1 MLVYFTGH
9 VTTVSATDCDKNIFS
24 SSHSECNLMV
34 TAGATVT
41 LWQEFT
47 LSLPVRNEC
56 NVSLFGGSLQTLNAH
71 WNRIFSL
78 NHSNH
83 TQSLTVREGN
93 TEYEVVVNASLT
105 LFNISYFGADLDPDY
120 RVNLSVSSC
129 TNVSYVAKH
138 FSVISKTPRCARDVP
153 VPTQKY
159 ITIPYSESAECPR
172 IYANFIGGRRSS
184 LQYSFE
190 WLDANNQSLCF
201 CSLDVCNG
209 ASARTKEKYSC
220 GWFINDN
227 GTCNHTAWLKKQQ
240 CSSSDA
246 GNYTVSAVDNPLPSQ
261 QANVLLSK
269 LNTLTLH

>member
-1 MLVYFTGH
+1 
-9 VTTVSATDCDKNIFS
+9 
-24 SSHSECNLMV
+24 MV

-47 LSLPVRNEC
+47 LTLPVRNEC
-56 NVSLFGGSLQTLNAH
+56 NASLFGGSLQTLNAH
-71 WNRIFSL
+71 WNRTVSL
-78 NHSNH
+78 DLSNH

-93 TEYEVVVNASLT
+93 TESEVVVNASLT
-105 LFNISYFGADLDPDY
+105 LFNISYFGADTSTDY

-138 FSVISKTPRCARDVP
+138 FSVISNTPRCARDVP

-201 CSLDVCNG
+201 CSLDFCNG
-209 ASARTKEKYSC
+209 TSARTSC
-220 GWFINDN
+220 GWIINDPD
-227 GTCNHTAWLKKQQ
+227 TCNHTAWLEKQQ

-246 GNYTVSAVDNPLPSQ
+246 GNYTVAAVDNPLPSQ
-261 QANVLLSK
+261 QANVQLSK